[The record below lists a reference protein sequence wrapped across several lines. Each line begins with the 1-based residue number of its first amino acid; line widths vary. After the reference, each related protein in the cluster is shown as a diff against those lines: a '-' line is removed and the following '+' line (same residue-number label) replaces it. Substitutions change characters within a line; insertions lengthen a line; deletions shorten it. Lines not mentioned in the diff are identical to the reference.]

1 MTGTVYFNSSCFF
14 FGNFLGFA
22 PIVYFA
28 LLLNSERIS
37 IVSKNKGGIIKMK
50 AKKGLAAAITAVSV
64 AAATVISA
72 GAIGLGASGSM
83 TEFYFAGDEEIE
95 IALEEQIT
103 LASGSKVTLSAFLDE
118 DAFDEEGVYTF
129 YAQPV
134 DASNIAGAIRTLTK
148 GSMRFYDVVD
158 IGFLNEKGNN
168 VSTSCLFTFKYVD
181 EVPDSS
187 YNCAFVCED
196 DGLRQ
201 IPFERVSNDSFSVW
215 APHCSRFILARV
227 EVVATSTA
235 PEYSRPTYTGI
246 PEVSG
251 WSYDEYSIPEEDIG
265 PPIVSYPE
273 EIEGNTESQLS
284 ASDDES
290 QNGNT
295 ESQISASDDESQNGN
310 TEQISQNKT
319 PDPSDKG
326 ANTGDD
332 RILTIVFAA
341 VAISS
346 VGIAL
351 FAGRKKSES

>member
-1 MTGTVYFNSSCFF
+1 
-14 FGNFLGFA
+14 
-22 PIVYFA
+22 
-28 LLLNSERIS
+28 
-37 IVSKNKGGIIKMK
+37 MK

-201 IPFERVSNDSFSVW
+201 ISFERVSNDSFSVW

-273 EIEGNTESQLS
+273 EIEENTESQLS

-310 TEQISQNKT
+310 TEQTSQNKT